1 MADSKYFSIPFG
13 TSGDKTTIPEPTQP
27 GGDVS
32 MTQGFGPAYSL
43 VLTDPASKRVPRN
56 QTNELYYQIT
66 NALKFLQLYGLPEWY
81 AVDDAGNPVSYP
93 QGAEVR
99 RTVAGVTTAW
109 VSVAATNTT
118 TPGSD
123 LTKWV
128 PWSPAAVQSGSYT
141 YAVAGGTANVM
152 TATFAPA
159 VSSPP
164 DGMTVRIKASATNTG
179 AATLNGAA
187 IQLETGAALSGG
199 EIVSGRIYT
208 FQRNGS
214 IWVLVSVAAAAA
226 ALANTQ
232 NLILNPLFRIN
243 QAGFA
248 GGAVAGGAYAI
259 DQWGAPA
266 GVPSN
271 MTFANGVATIVSGSM
286 KQVVE
291 DPGVALGSTT
301 LSWVGTSTASIN
313 GGAAQASPITFNH
326 TGGNITV
333 VFSAGTV
340 SKPMMAQGASP
351 TPFLAPS
358 LPVDK
363 LNCYRF
369 LFVNTDDLD
378 QYVPSALTS
387 FQAWGLRYYLS
398 FPTVMR
404 VRPNV
409 TLTSY
414 SLVDRAYG
422 VPNPRSD
429 FSGVTIRIDVD
440 VGNGIAGIANLR
452 FTADARFA
460 L

>member
-43 VLTDPASKRVPRN
+43 ILTDPASKRVPRN

-66 NALKFLQLYGLPEWY
+66 NALKFLQLYGLPEWF
-81 AVDDAGNPVSYP
+81 ATDDAGNPVSYP

-141 YAVAGGTANVM
+141 YAVAGGTANAL

-179 AATLNGAA
+179 AVTLNGAA
-187 IQLETGAALSGG
+187 VQLETGAALAGG

-214 IWVLVSVAAAAA
+214 IWILVSVAAAAA

-248 GGAVAGGAYAI
+248 GGAVAGGTYAI

-301 LSWVGTSTASIN
+301 LSWVGTSTGSIN
-313 GGAAQASPITFNH
+313 GGAAQASPITINH
-326 TGGNITV
+326 TGGNISV

-340 SKPMMAQGASP
+340 SKPMLAPGASQS
-351 TPFLAPS
+351 PFIAPS

-369 LFVNTDDLD
+369 FFVNTDQID
-378 QYVPSALTS
+378 QYVPSNAVSNLS
-387 FQAWGLRYYLS
+387 QALRYYVPY
-398 FPTVMR
+398 PTAMR
-404 VRPNV
+404 IQAPV
-409 TLTSY
+409 TLTAFT
-414 SLVDRAYG
+414 LVDRASG
-422 VPNPRSD
+422 TPSTRSD
-429 FSGVTIRIDVD
+429 YSGFTMRVD
-440 VGNGIAGIANLR
+440 VNAGDGIAGVANLR